1 MGRGKHAT
9 SPPPQIYFQS
19 PSFLFPSLTLYFLF
33 HLFFFSLMFFMFI
46 ICHFSSILYL
56 FMMEKYVWKGIY
68 WNLYVLHQIILLS
81 ADLWCDIVKMERV
94 LNPYLKFLGQPVYH
108 LVRHFVSV
116 LSPNILSCL
125 YAPWYEHI
133 NWKVMITSGIS
144 FYTQKPC
151 THKLKE
157 FFFFNIYIPKSYEL
171 ISARV
176 MRYLV

>member
-1 MGRGKHAT
+1 
-9 SPPPQIYFQS
+9 
-19 PSFLFPSLTLYFLF
+19 
-33 HLFFFSLMFFMFI
+33 MFFMFI

-125 YAPWYEHI
+125 YAPCLLVI
-133 NWKVMITSGIS
+133 SKKIIVVDIS
-144 FYTQKPC
+144 FKICDFWQGAYRQERILG
-151 THKLKE
+151 LKTE
-157 FFFFNIYIPKSYEL
+157 TKCHTRWYKI
-171 ISARV
+171 R
-176 MRYLV
+176 

>member
-9 SPPPQIYFQS
+9 FSPPQIYFQS

-125 YAPWYEHI
+125 YAPCLE
-133 NWKVMITSGIS
+133 
-144 FYTQKPC
+144 YTK
-151 THKLKE
+151 T
-157 FFFFNIYIPKSYEL
+157 
-171 ISARV
+171 
-176 MRYLV
+176 MRLFLTKIIQRRCNNL

>member
-9 SPPPQIYFQS
+9 FSPPQIYFQS

-46 ICHFSSILYL
+46 ICHISSILYL

-125 YAPWYEHI
+125 YAPWL
-133 NWKVMITSGIS
+133 KVLKIS
-144 FYTQKPC
+144 FWSLTWKYPVRNIFEYNFLIPRQI
-151 THKLKE
+151 
-157 FFFFNIYIPKSYEL
+157 FFL
-171 ISARV
+171 IV
-176 MRYLV
+176 